1 MNDQPPRRVNHIKPS
16 LFSLWPQSLEI
27 LRHYH
32 KHPPSIF
39 PDKMTGKHVLHVWIL
54 FYVGDWYHSL
64 LILPRRPC
72 FFSDSLRIS
81 GLYRS
86 FTVMF
91 FLWWYWDSNST
102 PRRKLN
108 RFGHTGRYRFLS
120 LSVIISIILVC
131 ARFHSLVLSRISK
144 LQAKQYMGFESIMT
158 WSNDSFHHWCISKTQ
173 YLVLL

>member
-72 FFSDSLRIS
+72 FFQTVCEFRVCTGLSQLCFSYGDTETQTQLLDENLTVLAIQVGIGFWVWVTSFPLFSYVPDSTL
-81 GLYRS
+81 LCL
-86 FTVMF
+86 VE
-91 FLWWYWDSNST
+91 FLSYKQNST
-102 PRRKLN
+102 WV
-108 RFGHTGRYRFLS
+108 S
-120 LSVIISIILVC
+120 S
-131 ARFHSLVLSRISK
+131 
-144 LQAKQYMGFESIMT
+144 Q
-158 WSNDSFHHWCISKTQ
+158 
-173 YLVLL
+173 